1 MDEFLIGDTM
11 TVTWI
16 NSDVTPTDIHCAVF
30 DGANPETLVD
40 SITMT
45 ASGNGH
51 YWNWHTIPDTPGL
64 YVVETL
70 ATIAARPFKRRIP
83 YRAIIGEVD

>member
-16 NSDVTPTDIHCAVF
+16 NSGVTPSSIRYSVF
-30 DGANPETLVD
+30 DGANPESSVD
-40 SITMT
+40 SATMQN
-45 ASGNGH
+45 SGNGH
-51 YWNWHTIPDTPGL
+51 YYAWHTVPDTPGL

-70 ATIAARPFKRRIP
+70 AQVGGNPFKRRIP
-83 YRAIIGEVD
+83 YRAVLGEVD